1 MTSKLLGKVAVVT
14 GASKGIGAA
23 IAKALAFEGAKVIV
37 NYANSLRD
45 ANRVVDEIENAG
57 GEAVAI
63 QADLSDPNAI
73 EPFFDS
79 ALLAFHRIDI
89 LVNNAGIYLAAPL
102 GEITPEHFHR
112 QFNLNV
118 LGVILATQAVVKRM
132 PAEGGVIVNTS
143 SVVSTL
149 SPVGTSVYN
158 ATKSAVDNLTRT
170 YSKELAGRKIRVNS
184 VNPGLISTEGTQA
197 IGFVQKDVEVPAH
210 MGPIGLP
217 THIAPGVVFLACD
230 DSIWMTGQTLYLT
243 GTISTGEST

>member
-1 MTSKLLGKVAVVT
+1 MTNKLIGKVAVVT

-23 IAKALAFEGAKVIV
+23 IAKALALEGAKVVV
-37 NYANSLRD
+37 NYASSLSD
-45 ANRVVDEIENAG
+45 AQRVVSEIKNSGSA
-57 GEAVAI
+57 AIAI
-63 QADLSDPNAI
+63 QADLSNPDAI

-79 ALLAFHRIDI
+79 ALAAFHKIDI
-89 LVNNAGIYLAAPL
+89 LVNNAGMYLAAPL

-118 LGVILATQAVVKRM
+118 LGLILATQAVVKRM

-149 SPVGTSVYN
+149 SPPGTAVYN

-170 YSKELAGRKIRVNS
+170 FAKELAARKIRINS
-184 VNPGLISTEGTQA
+184 VNPGLISTEGTHA
-197 IGFVQKDVEVPAH
+197 IGFVRDGVDVPPH
-210 MGPIGLP
+210 LGRLGLP
-217 THIAPGVVFLACD
+217 THIAPGVVFLASD

-243 GTISTGEST
+243 GTAG

>member
-1 MTSKLLGKVAVVT
+1 MNKKLQGKTAVVT

-23 IAKALAFEGAKVIV
+23 IAKALALEGAKVVV
-37 NYANSLRD
+37 NYANSLSD
-45 ANRVVDEIENAG
+45 AQRVVGEIENG
-57 GEAVAI
+57 GGHAVAV
-63 QADLSDPNAI
+63 QADLSDPEAI

-79 ALLAFHRIDI
+79 ALAAYQRIDI

-102 GEITPEHFHR
+102 GQITPEHFHR

-118 LGVILATQAVVKRM
+118 LGLILTTQAVVKRM

-149 SPVGTSVYN
+149 SPPGTAVYN
-158 ATKSAVDNLTRT
+158 ASKSAVDNLTRT
-170 YSKELAGRKIRVNS
+170 FAKELLARNIRVNS

-197 IGFVQKDVEVPAH
+197 IGFVHEGMDVPAH
-210 MGPIGLP
+210 MGRVGLP
-217 THIAPGVVFLACD
+217 THIAPGVVFLASD

-243 GTISTGEST
+243 GTAG

>member
-1 MTSKLLGKVAVVT
+1 MTKKLIGKVAVVT

-23 IAKALAFEGAKVIV
+23 ISKALAQEGAKVIV
-37 NYANSLRD
+37 NYVNSLSD
-45 ANRVVDEIENAG
+45 AQSVVSDIVNAG
-57 GEAVAI
+57 GEAIAI

-73 EPFFDS
+73 EPFFDY
-79 ALLAFHRIDI
+79 ALAAFLKIDI

-118 LGVILATQAVVKRM
+118 LGIILATQAAVKRM

-143 SVVSTL
+143 SVVSSL
-149 SPVGTSVYN
+149 SPPGTAVYN

-170 YSKELAGRKIRVNS
+170 FAKELAERKIRVNS
-184 VNPGLISTEGTQA
+184 VNPGLIATEGTHA
-197 IGFVQKDVEVPAH
+197 IGFIQPGLTVPAH
-210 MGPIGLP
+210 MGLVGLP
-217 THIAPGVVFLACD
+217 THIAPGVVFLASD

-243 GTISTGEST
+243 GSAG